1 MKGGLKSVVA
11 LDRFCRVLEELS
23 NKENLLGKRVF
34 LCRWSRVDTFSL
46 MMGMVSILLIAI
58 SAASYIKFSSYS
70 WISFVGDTI
79 FVLCSNFVFFITIFI
94 NRKRVYSFRKRYKI
108 LLNSTV
114 GYIRSLDPETLSYC
128 SNISGN
134 QIVGLDAHITIR
146 DAKLVVLPAIL
157 LVPGDVIVIKPGQ
170 TIFAFCKQ
178 LNSNEN
184 SRVFIPGDIFVPR
197 KLNCNLSPTIT
208 ASVEESDKPMMAIV
222 TRSPLTSYLEIA
234 LSSNKKKK
242 CTPQPL
248 SCKVLHSA
256 VAVSVIINITIT
268 FSLLISTFIIF
279 CLHDIREPGFRIIM
293 WFIRTLGV
301 LTTSSS
307 SFFFCLIWMIAIS
320 ISTLRFQHV
329 LSNFQNLL
337 QSFDSDEL
345 SCVYSVDQPK
355 VSCISHQNSSSSSSV
370 IASLRSFCSMF
381 CLQTFVDLENILLT
395 LGTLSSVCCVNQEGV
410 ISQPLPT
417 PEKVFFFHRR
427 HHHHHFQENFSTY
440 KSQTPISKRN
450 LTEQGYSCQQCS
462 RSDQLNTS
470 TFPRTT
476 KHCDDLCQR
485 EINDVK
491 NLVHKNADDP
501 GETPS
506 FQRNSSPQLNNN
518 VMPVVLNFRTDFR
531 HPSGS
536 HFEKPR
542 WDRFI
547 SSLKPIGLSI
557 LLNNCHSS
565 VKKQR
570 LGFFDSVNA
579 MQKYFISSSCISSL
593 PLSFCLCGLAS
604 QIGFRDGAVN
614 GFMADGCLGV
624 YSFCSTAHVTDSESS
639 DDNASRSGGIN
650 DNRIHLG
657 HCFSAV
663 FSNMNT
669 ENSYQLLSQ
678 GTGDILVSLCS
689 DIWDGRDIVPLSES
703 ERELILGFHNRHLS
717 SAYCIGF
724 AYSPLVDKAS
734 ESYKSLLNNL
744 SDSKDI
750 LMLRLPGSENIS
762 PLLQR
767 SPATCTNFDNIN
779 RGLLPLS
786 HDVGSNED
794 NHNGV
799 TPSEISIKFQNKKKS
814 SQRDVNS
821 HPKVINKMRKA
832 SLYSNSNFKKL
843 NTNQRRSQSIG
854 DKYFTSFLSSRDISD
869 NHEKIKLNPIN
880 MGINDSFDEY
890 RTDSIA
896 NELPRTKCVP
906 EGDVYCETIDANHE
920 EKDDLYIDPKE
931 VRSILDNQIFLGLI
945 SMQYQANPQV
955 VKTIKQLHQACIRFV
970 HFSRENELRS
980 RVFAERLG
988 LECGWNCHI
997 SLRSPESHSNYKSSY
1012 QTKERR
1018 SNRISIV
1025 TSDFVS
1031 SRKKSASARP
1041 LIRSSSLPSL
1051 STSHSLSSTNKIISA
1066 SDHNLRQSNDNKKN
1080 MCFKPTSTQPKF
1092 SQANATIQARELH
1105 SKIPHID
1112 DTNNNSSRSLSFTDT
1127 PQFVMRKSDTKE
1139 SLSDFCLSSSSS
1151 STSTS
1156 SVSQSAVEQSDTS
1169 QDRTMSDLLTANKSR
1184 LPCGI
1189 ESIRPHLEN
1198 IDNVPLQVS
1207 LFTDCS
1213 PKAIGEMVKIM
1224 KEYGDTVCLVG
1235 SCYSLTN
1242 YALFLQSD
1250 VAIAVKPILPYSTC
1264 EFANHPMDCRKQTDC
1279 QLNESDCSNSHLIN
1293 TNQKDCSSRV
1303 NMFDIA
1309 ARLMHLVTPCLL
1321 DMEKEGFRVYD
1332 LIVEAHASV
1341 NNLYHCLIFSCA
1353 TPLSVGLLQLLLFI
1367 VGLPTRPL
1375 MISDIQMNSGQNE
1388 LIWLPADPF
1397 RSYLLGS
1404 REIFNNLSRFD
1415 AYTNIN
1421 LLNYNKNCDLEPLFS
1436 IGQLFWLLFVVI
1448 PALTLSLIDRRIE
1461 RNQPLREP
1469 PIKRNK
1475 LFTKK
1480 RCVRFALVT
1489 CSRFIPSVLICLF
1502 CEVGHFLWTQQFND
1516 CQTSFQSI
1524 YANRSD
1530 TRNVFIMNSS
1540 TSNNQISVSSMYDV
1554 QTSCLSNL
1562 SLLIYSVKDLIFYQF
1577 ITYLVIISFSYANYG
1592 QRLWQFRYC
1601 TNPSW
1606 CIVSSLIFISHTLY
1620 VIIRFCILTSSSKLT
1635 SWQVLSPAVLAFGFN
1650 WGILLVFINEFVSW
1664 KESKY
1669 VGFEGL
1675 DHF

>member
-1 MKGGLKSVVA
+1 
-11 LDRFCRVLEELS
+11 
-23 NKENLLGKRVF
+23 
-34 LCRWSRVDTFSL
+34 
-46 MMGMVSILLIAI
+46 
-58 SAASYIKFSSYS
+58 
-70 WISFVGDTI
+70 
-79 FVLCSNFVFFITIFI
+79 
-94 NRKRVYSFRKRYKI
+94 
-108 LLNSTV
+108 
-114 GYIRSLDPETLSYC
+114 
-128 SNISGN
+128 
-134 QIVGLDAHITIR
+134 
-146 DAKLVVLPAIL
+146 
-157 LVPGDVIVIKPGQ
+157 
-170 TIFAFCKQ
+170 
-178 LNSNEN
+178 
-184 SRVFIPGDIFVPR
+184 
-197 KLNCNLSPTIT
+197 
-208 ASVEESDKPMMAIV
+208 MMAIV

-268 FSLLISTFIIF
+268 FSFLISTFIIF
-279 CLHDIREPGFRIIM
+279 CFHDIREPGFRIVM

-337 QSFDSDEL
+337 QSFDSDEV
-345 SCVYSVDQPK
+345 SCLYSIDQPK
-355 VSCISHQNSSSSSSV
+355 VSCISHRNSSNSSPV
-370 IASLRSFCSMF
+370 IASFRSFCSMF

-427 HHHHHFQENFSTY
+427 HHHHHFQENYSTY

-462 RSDQLNTS
+462 RSDQFNTP
-470 TFPRTT
+470 TFPRTA
-476 KHCDDLCQR
+476 KHCDDPCQR
-485 EINDVK
+485 EINNVK

-506 FQRNSSPQLNNN
+506 FQRNSSLQLSNN

-639 DDNASRSGGIN
+639 DDNASHSGGIN

-767 SPATCTNFDNIN
+767 SPATCTNFDNVN
-779 RGLLPLS
+779 RGLLSLS

-799 TPSEISIKFQNKKKS
+799 TPSEIPIKFQNIKKS

-821 HPKVINKMRKA
+821 YPKVINKMRKA

-843 NTNQRRSQSIG
+843 NTNQKRSQSTG
-854 DKYFTSFLSSRDISD
+854 DKDFTSFLAKRNISD

-880 MGINDSFDEY
+880 MDVNDCFDEY

-906 EGDVYCETIDANHE
+906 EGDIYCETSDANNE
-920 EKDDLYIDPKE
+920 EKDDLYIDPEE
-931 VRSILDNQIFLGLI
+931 VRSILNNQIFLGLI

-997 SLRSPESHSNYKSSY
+997 SLRSPDCHSDYKSSY

-1025 TSDFVS
+1025 TNEFVS

-1041 LIRSSSLPSL
+1041 LIRSASLPSL
-1051 STSHSLSSTNKIISA
+1051 STSHSLSSTNKFISA

-1080 MCFKPTSTQPKF
+1080 MYFKPTSTQPKF
-1092 SQANATIQARELH
+1092 SQGNATIQARELH
-1105 SKIPHID
+1105 LKIPHID
-1112 DTNNNSSRSLSFTDT
+1112 DTTNNNSSRSLSFTDP
-1127 PQFVMRKSDTKE
+1127 PQFDMRKNDTKE
-1139 SLSDFCLSSSSS
+1139 SFSEFCLSSSS

-1169 QDRTMSDLLTANKSR
+1169 QDRTMSEMLTANKSR

-1264 EFANHPMDCRKQTDC
+1264 EFAKNGMDCRKQNDF
-1279 QLNESDCSNSHLIN
+1279 QLNESECANSHLID
-1293 TNQKDCSSRV
+1293 TNQKDCSFRV

-1341 NNLYHCLIFSCA
+1341 NNLYHCLIFSCT

-1367 VGLPTRPL
+1367 VGLPTRPV
-1375 MISDIQMNSGQNE
+1375 MISDVQMNSGQNE

-1415 AYTNIN
+1415 TYTNIN
-1421 LLNYNKNCDLEPLFS
+1421 LLHYNRNCDLEPLFS

-1489 CSRFIPSVLICLF
+1489 CSRFIPSVLICVL

-1530 TRNVFIMNSS
+1530 TGNVFIMNSS
-1540 TSNNQISVSSMYDV
+1540 TSSNQISVSSMYDV

-1577 ITYLVIISFSYANYG
+1577 ITYVVIISFSYANYG

-1635 SWQVLSPAVLAFGFN
+1635 SWQVLSPAVLAFGFI

-1664 KESKY
+1664 KESKAIFTEHRLSRLY
-1669 VGFEGL
+1669 FNTKLGMYSPV
-1675 DHF
+1675 

>member
-476 KHCDDLCQR
+476 KH
-485 EINDVK
+485 
-491 NLVHKNADDP
+491 
-501 GETPS
+501 
-506 FQRNSSPQLNNN
+506 
-518 VMPVVLNFRTDFR
+518 
-531 HPSGS
+531 
-536 HFEKPR
+536 
-542 WDRFI
+542 
-547 SSLKPIGLSI
+547 
-557 LLNNCHSS
+557 
-565 VKKQR
+565 
-570 LGFFDSVNA
+570 
-579 MQKYFISSSCISSL
+579 
-593 PLSFCLCGLAS
+593 
-604 QIGFRDGAVN
+604 
-614 GFMADGCLGV
+614 
-624 YSFCSTAHVTDSESS
+624 
-639 DDNASRSGGIN
+639 
-650 DNRIHLG
+650 NRIHLG

-1264 EFANHPMDCRKQTDC
+1264 EFANHPMDCRKQ
-1279 QLNESDCSNSHLIN
+1279 
-1293 TNQKDCSSRV
+1293 
-1303 NMFDIA
+1303 
-1309 ARLMHLVTPCLL
+1309 
-1321 DMEKEGFRVYD
+1321 
-1332 LIVEAHASV
+1332 AHASV

-1664 KESKY
+1664 KESKAIFTEHRLSRLY
-1669 VGFEGL
+1669 FNTKLGMYSPV
-1675 DHF
+1675 